1 MQRRAGYRATLG
13 LLLAATTSVSA
24 ASVAS
29 AVPSCRQALV
39 LALDVSSSVD
49 AVEYDLQFKGLAAA
63 LLDPEVQ
70 ALLLSEPANPIAL
83 TIFEWS
89 GRFDQRPVIGWTRI
103 RSAADLLAISG
114 VLMQHQRPD
123 MSRPTAIGPALAH
136 AGRLLQAGPDCRKR
150 TIDISGDGKHN
161 DGDRP
166 VLGRIAAIFAKTTVN
181 ALVIGHDAP
190 PGSRSIDGEIADLSA
205 YFRAEVIHGPG
216 AFVETALGFQDF
228 QAAMKRK
235 LLRELAMVLAIG
247 PDEIAGPVASGPEPS
262 GRRWGRTTAA
272 RQP

>member
-1 MQRRAGYRATLG
+1 MMGGAGQ
-13 LLLAATTSVSA
+13 AAG
-24 ASVAS
+24 
-29 AVPSCRQALV
+29 SCRQALV

-49 AVEYDLQFKGLAAA
+49 TVEYGLQIKGLAAT

-89 GRFDQRPVIGWTRI
+89 GRFDQRSVIGWTI
-103 RSAADLLAISG
+103 IQSPADLLAISG
-114 VLMQHQRPD
+114 VLMQHERPE

-136 AGRLLQAGPDCRKR
+136 AGRLLQTGPDCRKR

-166 VLGRIAAIFAKTTVN
+166 VLGRTAAIFATTTVN

-190 PGSRSIDGEIADLSA
+190 PGLRSIDGEIADLSA

-216 AFVETALGFQDF
+216 AFIETAFGFQDF

-247 PDEIAGPVASGPEPS
+247 PNEIAGPMANGPDPNAP
-262 GRRWGRTTAA
+262 RWGKTTAA